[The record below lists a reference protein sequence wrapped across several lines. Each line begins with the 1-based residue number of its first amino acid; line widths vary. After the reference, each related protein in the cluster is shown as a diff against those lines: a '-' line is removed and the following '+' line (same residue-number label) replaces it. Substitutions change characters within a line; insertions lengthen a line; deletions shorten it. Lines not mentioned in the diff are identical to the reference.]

1 MKKACKLFIKTL
13 LALVSAISALFA
25 LYITNADGK
34 LVEVAYDLLLKFHN
48 NKKTEDK
55 I

>member
-1 MKKACKLFIKTL
+1 MKKACKIFSKTL
-13 LALVSAISALFA
+13 LALVSVITALFA
-25 LYITNADGK
+25 LYITNADSK
-34 LVEVAYDLLLKFHN
+34 LVEVVYDLLLKYHT